1 MDGIPGKLK
10 KHSQQQAPSLKSIKS
25 SNPGILSNSEPLSV
39 TRKSGALSKPKPI
52 SVTNNSSNSEPLAVN
67 GISKTL
73 YRRDNPR
80 QQLEKPPHEENT
92 ALQNA
97 EKEFHESLKP
107 FTSNSI
113 IRKIKCEVVRAEN
126 EEEQTAEITGKEVLS
141 YGVTLL
147 ARGIRVGEAT
157 MDYLREVLP
166 EKMEEMINK
175 AQKNEVQKDNKSK
188 KKKGSNR
195 QQMTGGLGGEE
206 GEEGDVKSSIGT
218 GTGKATQVNPV
229 FKVSLFAGFPS
240 FCAFIFLI
248 FFLLWVIIM
257 GLLNRFLGDEYALP
271 NVKFDKKTTQ
281 IVYSIFFA
289 ITSLVLMFYL
299 FIDYYR
305 KIEDELDIVQIFKQ
319 VIGASYILWPIA
331 ILIIGSGISKAFYK
345 ISCNGNK
352 PNVLS
357 WAKIVESTALYVL
370 GICVLITVIFLFKPI
385 NYMYKY
391 TLPRMIRRF
400 FDTGNIWVA
409 VTLKLM
415 VIYIVLRMITI
426 MLEDIISNKIVFFI
440 SKLNKDVEAPP
451 VDCNAEEEEKN
462 AKQSEVANIL
472 EEIYMYISGIIVC
485 IIIIFIMLIQSP
497 HPYFAS
503 VYKIND
509 NIGSALQRV
518 SSLSTQY
525 IVKRGTTK
533 DCSEQ
538 KKGSGFFSSFPSLPS
553 LPNIGSTSNSTD
565 AAPHNSKDFS
575 NLTEISKTSEPG
587 VTETLTPP
595 ESATRQQAQQSTTTK
610 EARGKLLPPRV
621 ISSDLKKPEFN
632 VLSQI

>member
-1 MDGIPGKLK
+1 MDGILGELK
-10 KHSQQQAPSLKSIKS
+10 KHSQQQAPSPKSINPKSIKS
-25 SNPGILSNSEPLSV
+25 SKLRILSKSEPLSV
-39 TRKSGALSKPKPI
+39 TGKSEALSKSKPI
-52 SVTNNSSNSEPLAVN
+52 SVTKNSSNSEPLAVN

-73 YRRDNPR
+73 YSRNNPR
-80 QQLEKPPHEENT
+80 QQLETPPLAENT
-92 ALQNA
+92 AIKNA
-97 EKEFHESLKP
+97 DRELRKSIEP

-147 ARGIRVGEAT
+147 ARGIKVGEAT

-166 EKMEEMINK
+166 EKFEEMINE
-175 AQKNEVQKDNKSK
+175 AQKNKESNGKPKIGGTVGGVKPTVESK
-188 KKKGSNR
+188 
-195 QQMTGGLGGEE
+195 
-206 GEEGDVKSSIGT
+206 
-218 GTGKATQVNPV
+218 QVNPV
-229 FKVSLFAGFPS
+229 FKISLFAGLPS
-240 FCAFIFLI
+240 LFAFIFLI

-370 GICVLITVIFLFKPI
+370 GICVLITVMFLFKPI
-385 NYMYKY
+385 DNMYRY
-391 TLPRMIRRF
+391 TLPRMIQKF
-400 FDTGNIWVA
+400 FQKGKIGVA

-440 SKLNKDVEAPP
+440 SKLNNDVEAPP
-451 VDCNAEEEEKN
+451 VNCNAEEEEKN
-462 AKQSEVANIL
+462 AKQSEVARIL

-485 IIIIFIMLIQSP
+485 IIIFFIMLIQSP

-509 NIGSALQRV
+509 NIGTGLQRV
-518 SSLSTQY
+518 SSLSTKY
-525 IVKRGTTK
+525 IVKHDTTK
-533 DCSEQ
+533 DCNEKS
-538 KKGSGFFSSFPSLPS
+538 KGPGFFSLPAI
-553 LPNIGSTSNSTD
+553 PTSGAFSREE
-565 AAPHNSKDFS
+565 AP
-575 NLTEISKTSEPG
+575 
-587 VTETLTPP
+587 
-595 ESATRQQAQQSTTTK
+595 AQSTTTTPDNSSSGK
-610 EARGKLLPPRV
+610 GKKSRELFAENDANKAREQK
-621 ISSDLKKPEFN
+621 I
-632 VLSQI
+632 